1 MLESDEERRAVVI
14 TIGNY
19 VKPKTL
25 EEAYELNQARSS
37 RVMGGMMWMRLGN
50 ARVKTIIDLSDLG
63 LDQIEDEG
71 NVIKI
76 GAMCTLRQ
84 IEQCEA
90 LKELYGDGIA
100 ESVRHIVGV
109 QFRNQATIGGSIY
122 GRFGF
127 SDVLTAFLAL
137 DTFVE
142 LYDGG
147 TIRLSE
153 FVNRRPD
160 KDILLSIIVRK
171 SKRKFRYESIRQTKT
186 DFPVIACS
194 VVTGMVHGQET
205 WYFSVGARPMKA
217 ALLEKQWEIPSD
229 ASEEMIAEYAKQAA
243 AEFTYGSNMRGSAEY
258 RQHLAEVLIR
268 REMASILAEGR

>member
-1 MLESDEERRAVVI
+1 MI

-19 VKPKTL
+19 VKPGTL
-25 EEAYELNQARSS
+25 EEAYELNQARNS

-50 ARVKTIIDLSDLG
+50 ARVKTVIDLSGLG
-63 LDQIEDEG
+63 LDRIEDEG

-84 IEQCEA
+84 VEKCEA

-100 ESVRHIVGV
+100 ESIRHIVGV

-142 LYDGG
+142 LYNGG

-153 FVNRRPD
+153 FVNRKPD
-160 KDILLSIIVRK
+160 KDILLSVIVRK
-171 SKRKFRYESIRQTKT
+171 SKRKFRYASVRQSKT
-186 DFPVIACS
+186 DFPTIACA
-194 VVTGMVHGQET
+194 VVTGKIHGQET

-217 ALLEKQWEIPSD
+217 ALLEKNWEIPDD
-229 ASEEMIAEYAKQAA
+229 ASEEVIAGYAKQAA
-243 AEFTYGSNMRGSAEY
+243 SEFAYGTNMRGSAGY
-258 RQHLAEVLIR
+258 RQHLAEVLLR
-268 REMASILAEGR
+268 REISSILAEGR